1 MSSNC
6 YSDLPV
12 SRVNRILRP
21 LRNKCALLASTT
33 SSSSRRSRA
42 ANPITYSSNPPS
54 SQWQADDHPPLAI
67 LQTPQHLVSRVHLD
81 RHSLGNL
88 DLSRK
93 IYAVVDAFKNVL
105 QASFGAERDEGEKT
119 AFLSLTDICAAV
131 VGENVQAEVEWTA
144 EDDDDDEEDI
154 EEDAERAI
162 VDDIY
167 EAVPSRFRR
176 YVYHNVCHRQP
187 YSYMFITAQDGLLL
201 LMHCRSS
208 WTNAHTI
215 LRS

>member
-105 QASFGAERDEGEKT
+105 QASFGAERDEGEKK

-144 EDDDDDEEDI
+144 EDDDDEEDI

-176 YVYHNVCHRQP
+176 YAYHNVCHRQP

>member
-1 MSSNC
+1 MSTSS

-21 LRNKCALLASTT
+21 LRNKCGLLASSS
-33 SSSSRRSRA
+33 SSSSRRTRA
-42 ANPITYSSNPPS
+42 ANPITYASNSSS
-54 SQWQADDHPPLAI
+54 SQWQADDHPPLSI

-93 IYAVVDAFKNVL
+93 IYAVVECFRNVL
-105 QASFGAERDEGEKT
+105 QASFGPDRDAGERK
-119 AFLSLTDICAAV
+119 AFLNLTDICAAV
-131 VGENVQAEVEWTA
+131 VGENVQAEIEWTA
-144 EDDDDDEEDI
+144 DDDEEEGV

-176 YVYHNVCHRQP
+176 YA
-187 YSYMFITAQDGLLL
+187 F
-201 LMHCRSS
+201 
-208 WTNAHTI
+208 AHSRT
-215 LRS
+215 